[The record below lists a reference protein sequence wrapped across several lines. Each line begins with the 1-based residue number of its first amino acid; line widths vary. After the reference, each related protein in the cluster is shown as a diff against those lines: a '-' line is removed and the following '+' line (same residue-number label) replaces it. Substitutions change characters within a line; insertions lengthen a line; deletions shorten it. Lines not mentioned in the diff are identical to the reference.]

1 MESDCRARPW
11 PRRCQAR
18 LLVAAHR
25 QNRPFQVRERCEE
38 GFEWG
43 VIVRGQPAT
52 ASGQAAGEC
61 TDAPNVRLAS
71 LGRSP
76 VVYLHPADKYSRLT
90 HRPSQGQKGI
100 DERALMASQ

>member
-1 MESDCRARPW
+1 
-11 PRRCQAR
+11 

-25 QNRPFQVRERCEE
+25 QNRPFQVRERFEE
-38 GFEWG
+38 GFECG

-76 VVYLHPADKYSRLT
+76 IKGEEQAPLLRGHLRHMVSVLT
-90 HRPSQGQKGI
+90 LVAGQQRQRALLR
-100 DERALMASQ
+100 ERAHMGL